1 MAQGGDFT
9 RFDGTGGESER
20 YLMDSIPQWHLF
32 SNDQPYTM
40 HYLPGIFGKPFK
52 DESFKFKHDR
62 IGVLSMAN
70 RGIHTHQSLFHIIA
84 PPSVLTYMYSNLV
97 FTRCILPHYHKSS
110 SLRTVTRVCIYNRER
125 YELFSV
131 FLVFRPCSLVGW

>member
-70 RGIHTHQSLFHIIA
+70 RGTHTYL
-84 PPSVLTYMYSNLV
+84 N
-97 FTRCILPHYHKSS
+97 TRSITVPHSCSTQCAYILCIFKFGLYKKYHCA
-110 SLRTVTRVCIYNRER
+110 L
-125 YELFSV
+125 
-131 FLVFRPCSLVGW
+131 

>member
-1 MAQGGDFT
+1 
-9 RFDGTGGESER
+9 
-20 YLMDSIPQWHLF
+20 MDSIPQWHLF
-32 SNDQPYTM
+32 SNDQPYAM

-84 PPSVLTYMYSNLV
+84 PPSVLTYIHVFKFGLYKKYSTSLSQIIIIAHCN
-97 FTRCILPHYHKSS
+97 KS
-110 SLRTVTRVCIYNRER
+110 VYI
-125 YELFSV
+125 
-131 FLVFRPCSLVGW
+131 